1 MDIVV
6 RRSYAMT
13 LASLAV
19 ALAACGTATPMPDF
33 NSFAHQVTDDTVAL
47 YWNCS
52 RPAPG
57 MVQVAGVANNP
68 YSPVALQDLEFR
80 LYGVNG
86 QGVNVS
92 RARGSAKAY
101 MIYTNQPATFTL
113 DLKTVGGEVRYDMV
127 YSYMLPSEGR
137 EAFVTSGE
145 RQNFAR
151 NICAGLGP

>member
-1 MDIVV
+1 MDIFA
-6 RRSYAMT
+6 RRLYAMM
-13 LASLAV
+13 LAILALI
-19 ALAACGTATPMPDF
+19 LAACYTATPMPDF
-33 NSFAHQVTDDTVAL
+33 NSFSHTVTDDTVVL

-57 MVQVAGVANNP
+57 MVQVSGVANNP

-80 LYGVNG
+80 LYGVNA

-92 RARGSAKAY
+92 RARGSVKAY
-101 MIYTNQPATFTL
+101 MIYTNQPAPFTL

-127 YSYMLPSEGR
+127 YSYMLPSEGQQTL
-137 EAFVTSGE
+137 VTSGE

-151 NICAGLGP
+151 NICAGLAP